1 MSSFK
6 DKVETLTNIKA
17 SLKWFNSPK
26 GFGFLV
32 PEGKDIDAFLHI
44 TTLQEAGYH
53 ALGEGAEVIC
63 NIAFGD
69 KGAIITKIEKVI
81 SSGNVPIDMCP
92 NDISMNDSE
101 NVKSGEMNGIVKW
114 YKPEEGFGFIIPED
128 GMKDVFVHKSCLDK
142 YGIEKLEAGQ
152 KLKMQVRAVAKGR
165 EATLVEINENK
176 KSA

>member
-1 MSSFK
+1 MSSSK

-32 PEGKDIDAFLHI
+32 PEGKNIDAFLHI
-44 TTLQEAGYH
+44 TTLQEVGYH

-63 NIAFGD
+63 DIAFGS
-69 KGAIITKIEKVI
+69 KGAIVTKIEKVI
-81 SSGNVPIDMCP
+81 SSGNLP
-92 NDISMNDSE
+92 NDMYMHDPE

-165 EATLVEINENK
+165 EATLVEINDSK
-176 KSA
+176 KFA